1 MEKPASVDEII
12 KLASE
17 NNGWIGYSI
26 CYNKKQM
33 SKIEFEDAIQKM
45 LLGVMNSILLKVKLR
60 MIMLFID
67 FL

>member
-17 NNGWIGYSI
+17 IKWLDWLSI
-26 CYNKKQM
+26 CY
-33 SKIEFEDAIQKM
+33 KM
-45 LLGVMNSILLKVKLR
+45 LLGVMNSVLLKVKLR
-60 MIMLFID
+60 MMMLFIG